1 LVRRVY
7 FAFHYDRDVW
17 RANQVRMSWVTKSD
31 REAAGFVDA
40 ADFEKV
46 ERQGEEAV
54 HRWINSQ
61 LENTSVTAVLIGAQT
76 STRPYVDYE
85 IQQSFAKGNG
95 MLGVYI
101 YNLENQYKQTD
112 SPGQNPFEKFHV
124 DRDGRK
130 VLLSELYRTYYWFN
144 DKGYENFNDW
154 VESAAKAAGR

>member
-17 RANQVRMSWVTKSD
+17 RANEVRHSWVTKD

-61 LENTSVTAVLIGAQT
+61 LENTSVTAVLIGAET
-76 STRPYVDYE
+76 STRGYVTYE
-85 IQQSFAKGNG
+85 IKQSYSRANG
-95 MLGVYI
+95 MLGVYVH
-101 YNLENQYKQTD
+101 NLKDQHGRTD
-112 SPGQNPFEKFHV
+112 MQGQNPFGTLYIEK
-124 DRDGRK
+124 DERK
-130 VLLSELYRTYYWFN
+130 TYLSQMYPTY
-144 DKGYENFNDW
+144 DW
-154 VESAAKAAGR
+154 VTNDGFNNFSGWVETAAKRAGR

>member
-17 RANQVRMSWVTKSD
+17 RANEVRHSWVTKD

-61 LENTSVTAVLIGAQT
+61 LENTSVTAVLIGAET
-76 STRPYVDYE
+76 STRGYVTYE
-85 IQQSFAKGNG
+85 IKQSYSRGNG
-95 MLGVYI
+95 MLEVYVH
-101 YNLENQYKQTD
+101 NLKDQHGRTD
-112 SPGQNPFEKFHV
+112 MQGQNPFGTLYIEK
-124 DRDGRK
+124 DERK
-130 VLLSELYRTYYWFN
+130 TYLSQMYPTY
-144 DKGYENFNDW
+144 DW
-154 VESAAKAAGR
+154 VTNHGFNNFPGWVETAAKRAGR